1 MVNKTGLQVIGWVF
15 GGTTA
20 AVIMV
25 ATVLVGHAIAS
36 GSAGPEAAQPAAIFI
51 EAGEA
56 Q

>member
-25 ATVLVGHAIAS
+25 ATLLVGHAIAS
-36 GSAGPEAAQPAAIFI
+36 GSAGAEGEQSAPIFI
-51 EAGEA
+51 EAAEA